1 MELNKVEL
9 LAPAGDLERLKIA
22 ITYGADAVYIG
33 GEIFG
38 MRSAAK
44 NFSKEDMAEGVA
56 FAHERGKK
64 VFVTVNII
72 PHNEDFLQLEDY
84 LLELEDIGIDAVII
98 ADPGVLSV
106 IKKVIPEY
114 GNTFKYTSKYNQL
127 SKCKLLVRAWNK
139 KSCSGKRII
148 F

>member
-44 NFSKEDMAEGVA
+44 NFSKEDMAEG
-56 FAHERGKK
+56 
-64 VFVTVNII
+64 N
-72 PHNEDFLQLEDY
+72 
-84 LLELEDIGIDAVII
+84 
-98 ADPGVLSV
+98 S
-106 IKKVIPEY
+106 EY